1 MPFTVLSLE
10 LGCETSRASRCDGG
24 DHRTSPAVLPS
35 GSDRDHTPRDTVA
48 SSCLAGHRIGSH
60 GASTRHTHGPSG
72 RRRQPCHLLTRPVW
86 STFFQ
91 RGAWE
96 QVSKLNPRARW
107 HLSR

>member
-10 LGCETSRASRCDGG
+10 LGCETKLRESRRAPGG
-24 DHRTSPAVLPS
+24 
-35 GSDRDHTPRDTVA
+35 
-48 SSCLAGHRIGSH
+48 
-60 GASTRHTHGPSG
+60 STHTHGPSG
-72 RRRQPCHLLTRPVW
+72 RRRQPCHLRTRPVW